1 MRRCHQSKGKHM
13 TYPFAG
19 TIQTKLTQD
28 NPVIAWKEV
37 NMTNIR
43 PIDTNA
49 YRDNAKE
56 VLEEAIS
63 ETPDSVIVLCFWKA
77 SQQFRIKTSA
87 SQDRLSLI
95 GAIEEAKNKLITDGF
110 IK

>member
-1 MRRCHQSKGKHM
+1 M

-28 NPVIAWKEV
+28 ENGNPVIAWKEV

-56 VLEEAIS
+56 TLEEAIS
-63 ETPDSVIVLCFWKA
+63 ETPDSVVVMCFWKA

-87 SQDRLSLI
+87 IQDRLSLI
-95 GAIEEAKNKLITDGF
+95 GAIEEAKNKIITDGYAS
-110 IK
+110 